1 MIGSEELMNE
11 LSKCLFE
18 NFDSK
23 YSEYN
28 RYSSFDPNIIRSFL
42 NYLGP
47 AGGIITIAEAMKK
60 FIDFIKSKKVK
71 ENIRENVIQKPEQLK
86 DGTISIK
93 RLQPGNILMMSGNGP
108 EKPVVEAC
116 DTFPLFIIQR
126 GYILILSN
134 LRIHLNYDKHKLVKE
149 YKAPS
154 FMYDGTVEIVRT
166 SSCDETPGKFRVKKS
181 IWVGKP
187 EDTGNKKEGGKKYG
201 KK

>member
-1 MIGSEELMNE
+1 MKKIVIGSEELMNE

-108 EKPVVEAC
+108 AKPVVEAC

-126 GYILILSN
+126 GYILILSLYSHPVFYKPPSITLSN
-134 LRIHLNYDKHKLVKE
+134 SSSPNHISIPFSVKLVLVV
-149 YKAPS
+149 S
-154 FMYDGTVEIVRT
+154 
-166 SSCDETPGKFRVKKS
+166 
-181 IWVGKP
+181 
-187 EDTGNKKEGGKKYG
+187 
-201 KK
+201 